1 MSTNTTT
8 SSQPGD
14 TVADLASSLMKQPS
28 RHGTTADGAA
38 GESSGDSSSSSRS
51 AALARG
57 MSHTGSWEPVLDRRQ
72 SWDAQE
78 YKHDLLK
85 RQYMDGEGTA
95 PGSMGGFSEA

>member
-8 SSQPGD
+8 SSNPGD
-14 TVADLASSLMKQPS
+14 TVADLASSLMKQPP
-28 RHGTTADGAA
+28 RHGTTAGGGAT
-38 GESSGDSSSSSRS
+38 ESSSSSSSSRS
-51 AALARG
+51 DALARG

-95 PGSMGGFSEA
+95 PGNMGGFSEA

>member
-8 SSQPGD
+8 SSNPGD
-14 TVADLASSLMKQPS
+14 TVADLASSLMKQPP
-28 RHGTTADGAA
+28 RHGTTAGGGAT
-38 GESSGDSSSSSRS
+38 ESSSSSSSRS
-51 AALARG
+51 DALARG

-95 PGSMGGFSEA
+95 PGNMGGFSEA